1 MKQGSYPTAG
11 AIAQTV
17 RHENTSLNGV
27 RGFFASAGI
36 VAYASERSG
45 MANIAGRT
53 TLAPS
58 TARRISTF
66 LDMVT
71 PAVGGLVMQPA
82 GVQAPQLGFGPMT
95 ACGRLRE
102 AADAKNQCTVGRHRV
117 TLECVDVSSDEQW
130 EWMGIL
136 SYDHSFRLKSGQ
148 FTTSRPRVIFHVR
161 PGPHPTQAQILV
173 EIRHADDHD
182 IVTSWMGSLLP
193 STERWSILPFALLND
208 RHDEIRAVV
217 AALGGAAAQVANPQ
231 LQRRGTRQTAGEI
244 TEFTRNM
251 QDARYTTLMQGLESL
266 LDRADSVDDAV
277 LGAFDLYAWSGN
289 AKNPIAAR
297 LRLKQLNRDPLT
309 VTWGAA
315 REQRTAAGVPLPSGV
330 QLDAEGWEAMTP
342 VGWDEDRKMQH
353 LRTAWDQILTSV
365 AAATT
370 SQAA

>member
-17 RHENTSLNGV
+17 RHESTSLNGV
-27 RGFFASAGI
+27 REFFASAGI
-36 VAYASERSG
+36 VAYATERSG
-45 MANIAGRT
+45 MANIAART
-53 TLAPS
+53 TLAPT

-82 GVQAPQLGFGPMT
+82 GVQALQLEIGPMT

-102 AADAKNQCTVGRHRV
+102 AADAKNQSPVGRQRV
-117 TLECVDVSSDEQW
+117 VLECLDVSSDERW

-148 FTTSRPRVIFHVR
+148 FTTSRPRVTFHVR
-161 PGPHPTQAQILV
+161 SGPHPTQAQILV

-182 IVTSWMGSLLP
+182 VVTGWMGALLP
-193 STERWSILPFALLND
+193 ASERWSFLPFALLND
-208 RHDEIRAVV
+208 RHEEIRAVV
-217 AALGGAAAQVANPQ
+217 AALGGTNARVANPQ
-231 LQRRGTRQTAGEI
+231 LQRRGTRTSAGEI

-266 LDRADSVDDAV
+266 LDRADAVDDAI
-277 LGAFDLYAWSGN
+277 LGAFDLYAWSGST
-289 AKNPIAAR
+289 KSPVAAR

-315 REQRTAAGVPLPSGV
+315 REQRTASGLPLASGV
-330 QLDAEGWEAMTP
+330 QLDADGWEAMTP

-353 LRTAWDQILTSV
+353 LRGVWHQILSSV
-365 AAATT
+365 ATATAR
-370 SQAA
+370 QAA